1 MNLRLMTIVA
11 LLFAALALAAATT
24 EQSTPRPQGPVSAAI
39 E

>member
-1 MNLRLMTIVA
+1 MSLRLMTILA
-11 LLFAALALAAATT
+11 LLFAALALAAAST

>member
-1 MNLRLMTIVA
+1 MSLRLMTILA